1 MNIQIRQEYKDD
13 FKAIDEVNNSAFG
26 QDNEAKL
33 VGLLRNTDAFVPE
46 LSLVAILDNK
56 IVGHILFTKIKIKD
70 SHQNEFDS
78 LALAPL
84 AVRPEC
90 QQKGIGAQ
98 LIQSGLEKARELNFE
113 SVIVLGH
120 EHYYPKFG
128 FAPADQWNIKAPFD
142 VPANVFMGLELI
154 ENGLKNVS
162 GTVQYA
168 KEFDT
173 V

>member
-70 SHQNEFDS
+70 SNQNEFDS

-84 AVRPEC
+84 AVRPEY
-90 QQKGIGAQ
+90 QRKGIGAQ
-98 LIQSGLEKARELNFE
+98 LIQSGLEKARELNFK

-142 VPANVFMGLELI
+142 VPDNVFMGLELI

-162 GTVQYA
+162 GTVQYP